1 MGGRAR
7 GTARRLR
14 FRRTWEVTSA
24 DTEDILRTYAK
35 GLVGSRRKVWWRRV
49 RYDVAT
55 SIRRYPRLYLPIA
68 RRRRRGEPLTRET
81 QFVIEGF
88 PRSGNTFS
96 VASFGA
102 SQISR
107 VRLARHEHA
116 PAQIIAAARQG
127 IPALVLIRRPE
138 EAVLSFAIQQP
149 QLTVRQLLRAYLR
162 FYRPLR
168 PYLDQIVVATFD
180 QVTTDFSA
188 VIRRVNERYG
198 TDFGLFEHTEE
209 NARRSL
215 DEIKEHSKERWGDG
229 LTAEMKRSSPSEL
242 REQVKEALRQRYQ
255 EPPLRR
261 LRERADQ
268 EYETFARIA
277 EGSALPDESG
287 ARRRPQTH

>member
-1 MGGRAR
+1 MGRRAREGGRAVEIPSR
-7 GTARRLR
+7 SGG
-14 FRRTWEVTSA
+14 
-24 DTEDILRTYAK
+24 EDPEALLRTYAK
-35 GLVGSRRKVWWRRV
+35 ELVGSRAKMWWRRV
-49 RYDVAT
+49 RYDVGT

-102 SQISR
+102 SQTSR

-116 PAQIIAAARQG
+116 PAQVIGAARRG
-127 IPALVLIRRPE
+127 IPALVLIRSPE
-138 EAVLSFAIQQP
+138 EAVLSLAIQQP
-149 QLTVRQLLRAYLR
+149 QLTVRQLLRSYVR
-162 FYRPLR
+162 FYRPLH
-168 PYLDQIVVATFD
+168 PYLDRIVVATFD
-180 QVTTDFSA
+180 QVTTDFGA

-198 TDFGLFEHTEE
+198 TDFDLFDHTQE

-215 DEIKEHSKERWGDG
+215 DEIEQHSKGRWGGG

-242 REQVKEALRQRYQ
+242 RGQVKAALRRRYQ
-255 EPPLRR
+255 APRLRR
-261 LRERADQ
+261 LREPADQ

-277 EGSALPDESG
+277 EG
-287 ARRRPQTH
+287 R

>member
-1 MGGRAR
+1 L
-7 GTARRLR
+7 RL
-14 FRRTWEVTSA
+14 TSA
-24 DTEDILRTYAK
+24 DAEDVLRSYAR
-35 GLVGSRRKVWWRRV
+35 GLVGSRGTVWWRRV
-49 RYDVAT
+49 RFDVAT

-68 RRRRRGEPLTRET
+68 RRRHRGEPLTRET
-81 QFVIEGF
+81 QLVIEGF

-102 SQISR
+102 SQTKP

-138 EAVLSFAIQQP
+138 QAVLSFAIQQP
-149 QLTVRQLLRAYLR
+149 QLTVGQLLRTYLR
-162 FYRPLR
+162 FYRPLHSCI
-168 PYLDQIVVATFD
+168 DQIVVATFD

-188 VIRRVNERYG
+188 VIRRVNDRYG

-215 DEIKEHSKERWGDG
+215 EEIKEHSRERWGEG

-242 REQVKEALRQRYQ
+242 REQVKEALRQRYR
-255 EPPLRR
+255 EPRLRR
-261 LRERADQ
+261 LRERADH

-277 EGSALPDESG
+277 EG
-287 ARRRPQTH
+287 R